1 MNTEPTASPGQPA
14 LTWTLQPAAQLEAHA
29 AQWDALQAAS
39 TRTPFLQTS
48 FLRPLLA
55 TFGGGNELLALGH
68 LSGQLRAAALLQP
81 KGYGQ
86 WETFQPSQLPLG
98 AWVGHAG
105 DDLAGVARSLL
116 PRLPGLALTLGL
128 TQIDPVL
135 LPRPSEAAAQQT
147 LDYVA
152 TAHVPVHGPFDVY
165 WEARGKNLRQ
175 NTKKQRNKLAAEGT
189 TAQLECLTRVED
201 MAAALADYGR
211 LESAGWKAGTGTAV
225 APDNA
230 QGRFYRAMLEAFA
243 AQGRARIYRYRFDDK
258 VVAMDLCIDDG
269 RVVVILKTA
278 YDESYRTVSPS
289 ILMRQDEFAALFG
302 EARFERIEFYGKVM
316 EWHTRWTEQQ
326 RTLYHLNIYRW
337 PLLQRL
343 QASRQRRREVATA
356 VATAAAAAAG
366 LAAAPPAP
374 PAPPNSPPP
383 ASATAASR
391 DTAAPV
397 T

>member
-1 MNTEPTASPGQPA
+1 MKHGSPPHPGPA
-14 LTWTLQPAAQLEAHA
+14 RLVWTVQPAAQLHAHA
-29 AQWDALQAAS
+29 PAWDALQAAS

-48 FLRPLLA
+48 FLLPLLA
-55 TFGGGNELLALGH
+55 TFGGGGELLALGH
-68 LSGQLRAAALLQP
+68 VGSHAGGPLRAAALLQP

-98 AWVGHAG
+98 AWLGHAD
-105 DDLAGVARSLL
+105 DDLAAVARGLL
-116 PRLPGLALTLGL
+116 LRLPGMALTLGL
-128 TQIDPVL
+128 TQIDPQL
-135 LPRPSEAAAQQT
+135 LPRPSDGAAQQT

-152 TAHVPVHGPFDVY
+152 TAHVPVQGTFDAY

-189 TAQLECLTRVED
+189 SAQLECLTRPED
-201 MAAALADYGR
+201 MQAALLDYGR

-230 QGRFYRAMLEAFA
+230 QGRFYRAMLEGFA
-243 AQGRARIYRYRFDDK
+243 SRGQARIYRYRFDDK

-278 YDESYRTVSPS
+278 YDESYRTISPS

-316 EWHTRWTEQQ
+316 EWHTRWTDLQ
-326 RTLYHLNIYRW
+326 RTLYHLNVYRW
-337 PLLQRL
+337 PVLQRL
-343 QASRQRRREVATA
+343 QTLRQRRQQRRHE
-356 VATAAAAAAG
+356 AAAAAAPATP
-366 LAAAPPAP
+366 AAAPAPAP
-374 PAPPNSPPP
+374 TAEPEAAPRN
-383 ASATAASR
+383 A
-391 DTAAPV
+391 AAPV
-397 T
+397 S